1 MVLLQGIQNQGK
13 YVKFF
18 EKTVALWMSNLG
30 AVETVL
36 RDWYEVQGKWASLET
51 IFLGSADIRVQLPED
66 SKRFDSIDEDFR
78 ALMIEVLICC

>member
-18 EKTVALWMSNLG
+18 EKTVQLWMSNLG

-36 RDWYEVQGKWASLET
+36 RDWFEVQGKVT
-51 IFLGSADIRVQLPED
+51 
-66 SKRFDSIDEDFR
+66 
-78 ALMIEVLICC
+78 